1 MEEEKRFG
9 HIETKPVILSLGD
22 RGKSKDVYKFRIDGD
37 PQPYAAKKVF
47 DIGKGRNVEVTAS
60 LNQELLSRDLLRLKR
75 LSWFHQAFVKLASSR
90 GYDELAEFKVSDGFI
105 TLEAFPPPSDD
116 TVEDDNDEDCGFAYL
131 VEPLRSTTVTKF
143 TGTFGASTATDKLTS
158 TVLAFS
164 HYVMQ
169 DTACFLAFA
178 DLQGSRHNRS
188 LVLFDPMSHTIGGKS
203 GTGDHGAE
211 GIRQTIES
219 HTCNL
224 LCSGLNLSPVDV
236 LLHAL
241 EERIEEA
248 ANPLVS
254 HSSDG

>member
-1 MEEEKRFG
+1 
-9 HIETKPVILSLGD
+9 
-22 RGKSKDVYKFRIDGD
+22 
-37 PQPYAAKKVF
+37 YAAKKIF
-47 DIGKGRNVEVTAS
+47 DIGKGRDVELTAS
-60 LNQELLSRDLLRLKR
+60 LNYDLLSRDLLRLKR
-75 LSWFHQAFVKLASSR
+75 LAWFHQRFVNLALSL
-90 GYDELAEFKVSDGFI
+90 GYDELSEFKVSDGFMI
-105 TLEAFPPPSDD
+105 LEALPSPADD
-116 TVEDDNDEDCGFAYL
+116 MIEDDEDDGGFAYL
-131 VEPLRSTTVTKF
+131 VEPLRTSTVTKF

-178 DLQGSRHNRS
+178 DLQGSRHDGS

-236 LLHAL
+236 LMRAL
-241 EERIEEA
+241 EERINEA